1 MSNKLAKHQKQKE
14 RLTGKQKKVL
24 FWSCFAALSIAFVMV
39 WLNVFLTSNALDRQM
54 EEMVLGED
62 YDREDVVITDKRSED
77 ASADNAISQNYFFY
91 YHGGKTNEYNKRMQV
106 PESVYTEYEVGDNI
120 NEYNIDNIKYYYNKV
135 GILPD
140 KKFRN
145 NELMKVAGVVLG
157 AAIGFLSL
165 WGLLNR
171 KIN

>member
-77 ASADNAISQNYFFY
+77 ASADNAIS
-91 YHGGKTNEYNKRMQV
+91 KIISSIIMVAKRMNII
-106 PESVYTEYEVGDNI
+106 SGCRCRKVYMQ
-120 NEYNIDNIKYYYNKV
+120 NIKWE
-135 GILPD
+135 IP
-140 KKFRN
+140 
-145 NELMKVAGVVLG
+145 
-157 AAIGFLSL
+157 
-165 WGLLNR
+165 
-171 KIN
+171 